1 MHTPNNRL
9 LMLLKMHGAQSTAAA
24 GEALGTS
31 KENARQ
37 QLLRLA
43 NDGLVEARS
52 LSLGVGRPQQVWS
65 LTDAGHAQFPDTH
78 AELTLSLIKSVRQ
91 VLGEGALEQVILA
104 RESEIQQTYAGALAG
119 LGDIESRLAALA
131 EERSAEGYM
140 AEWLPAPDGQGW
152 LFLENHCPI
161 CAAATVCQG
170 FCRSELDIFR
180 ALLGPDFTIERED
193 HILNGA
199 RRCSYRILP
208 AQP

>member
-1 MHTPNNRL
+1 
-9 LMLLKMHGAQSTAAA
+9 
-24 GEALGTS
+24 
-31 KENARQ
+31 
-37 QLLRLA
+37 
-43 NDGLVEARS
+43 
-52 LSLGVGRPQQVWS
+52 
-65 LTDAGHAQFPDTH
+65 
-78 AELTLSLIKSVRQ
+78 
-91 VLGEGALEQVILA
+91 
-104 RESEIQQTYAGALAG
+104 
-119 LGDIESRLAALA
+119 
-131 EERSAEGYM
+131 M